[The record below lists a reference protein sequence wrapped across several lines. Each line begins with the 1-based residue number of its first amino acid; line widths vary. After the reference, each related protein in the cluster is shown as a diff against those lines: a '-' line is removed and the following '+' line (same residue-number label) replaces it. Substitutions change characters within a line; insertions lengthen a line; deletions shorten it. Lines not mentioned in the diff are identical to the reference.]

1 VDNNFII
8 AKDTSDMILFTFLP
22 NDQTLVCI
30 KIITI
35 FFANE
40 VTQSVTSASTNIA
53 LPEDGVTT
61 PKRVGVIL
69 M

>member
-1 VDNNFII
+1 
-8 AKDTSDMILFTFLP
+8 MILFTFLP

-30 KIITI
+30 KIIF
-35 FFANE
+35 FFANK